1 MSTKRNDKE
10 KFVYSVQ
17 CCHSIDNYTIV
28 FDGTMLF
35 EAYEDAFEYCKTT
48 IEEDYEYGLINDTI
62 KDICLFYDNDDWTW
76 REEAGAKRG
85 NDLYVI
91 IDDYDIVYVISTM
104 IVH

>member
-1 MSTKRNDKE
+1 MKE

-28 FDGTMLF
+28 YDDTTLF
-35 EAYEDAFEYCKTT
+35 ETYEDAFEYCKTT
-48 IEEDYEYGLINDTI
+48 IEEDFEYGLIIDTI
-62 KDICLFYDNDDWTW
+62 KDISLFYDEDWTW
-76 REEAGAKRG
+76 REEAGAKHG
-85 NDLYVI
+85 NDLYLI

>member
-1 MSTKRNDKE
+1 MKE

-28 FDGTMLF
+28 YDDTMLF

-48 IEEDYEYGLINDTI
+48 IEEDYEYGLINDTV
-62 KDICLFYDNDDWTW
+62 KDMNMWYEEGDWGK
-76 REEAGAKRG
+76 EAGAKLG
-85 NDLYVI
+85 DDLYSI
-91 IDDYDIVYVISTM
+91 IDDFDIAYVISTM